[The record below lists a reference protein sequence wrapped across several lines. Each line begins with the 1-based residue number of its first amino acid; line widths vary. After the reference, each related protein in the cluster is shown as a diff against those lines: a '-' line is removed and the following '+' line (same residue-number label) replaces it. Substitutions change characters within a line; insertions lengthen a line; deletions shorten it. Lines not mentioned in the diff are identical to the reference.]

1 MCSFC
6 WNFVDC
12 KIKQSQLSSWEQ
24 GFWAW
29 VWECKIWKSHFEFLI
44 LFLCR
49 RSIEYVLAAIV
60 MWVHWGLIMMFSI
73 RIFSCRTAI
82 KISQYQLIQLVS
94 IIHSTPTHPHVN
106 CQWGNSII
114 QSGYQLGRML
124 WESFNWYTHL
134 SPRQGE
140 ERNF

>member
-1 MCSFC
+1 MDSAMETCVV
-6 WNFVDC
+6 FVEILWIVKSNNLNC
-12 KIKQSQLSSWEQ
+12 HPENKAFEL
-24 GFWAW
+24 
-29 VWECKIWKSHFEFLI
+29 ECENVKSHFEFLI

-49 RSIEYVLAAIV
+49 RSIEYVHAAIV

-124 WESFNWYTHL
+124 
-134 SPRQGE
+134 
-140 ERNF
+140 